1 MTKKKNVLVPTQAHP
16 GSQQSCLLRLE
27 ARGLQAA
34 RNVPLL
40 PLLFTPWTLSPPSIA
55 KVHGRGDAFSSHSS
69 SLHILWRACSLHHY
83 QTDKYRRIAWHILG
97 LLIRYGPGPIN
108 LIRHL
113 SRLQVTLV
121 LQGESWE
128 MAATVN
134 QTRAFNLS
142 FYSSDASSRTGQ
154 HCWVEQ
160 IRPRQC
166 QATCGA
172 GPAIEGALH
181 LLFPPGYAAI
191 LCAALGDAPAL
202 SWVRKMG
209 RIQCQNITF
218 FFYLLHDFMLTNQ
231 SPKTFP
237 SHLSSPRWPPC
248 RPAQAKSATVLESL
262 LQTGAEWE
270 PPQTSLE
277 W

>member
-1 MTKKKNVLVPTQAHP
+1 MNFVSPP
-16 GSQQSCLLRLE
+16 
-27 ARGLQAA
+27 
-34 RNVPLL
+34 PLL
-40 PLLFTPWTLSPPSIA
+40 KYMEGGMPSAATAQVSTSSEEHVLFIIIKLISIEELLGISKASWS
-55 KVHGRGDAFSSHSS
+55 D
-69 SLHILWRACSLHHY
+69 C
-83 QTDKYRRIAWHILG
+83 
-97 LLIRYGPGPIN
+97 GPGPIN

-113 SRLQVTLV
+113 SRLQVTMV

-218 FFYLLHDFMLTNQ
+218 FFFYFLHDFMLTNQ

>member
-1 MTKKKNVLVPTQAHP
+1 MSLSFLYCSHHEL
-16 GSQQSCLLRLE
+16 CL
-27 ARGLQAA
+27 
-34 RNVPLL
+34 P
-40 PLLFTPWTLSPPSIA
+40 SSIA
-55 KVHGRGDAFSSHSS
+55 KVHGRGDAFRSHSS
-69 SLHILWRACSLHHY
+69 SLHILWRACSLHHH
-83 QTDKYRRIAWHILG
+83 QTDKYRRIAWHIQG
-97 LLIRYGPGPIN
+97 LLIR
-108 LIRHL
+108 LWARTQRHL

-181 LLFPPGYAAI
+181 LLFPSGYAAI

-218 FFYLLHDFMLTNQ
+218 FFTCCMILCWQIKALKPSPPIWAAPDGLHVGPLR
-231 SPKTFP
+231 P
-237 SHLSSPRWPPC
+237 SQQLS
-248 RPAQAKSATVLESL
+248 
-262 LQTGAEWE
+262 
-270 PPQTSLE
+270 
-277 W
+277 